1 MEYKELESL
10 LDKYFEGETTLVEEQ
25 QIVKFFEKN
34 TELPEKY
41 NQIKAMF
48 EFFKAEK
55 ESKADFDIESTTNK
69 KTTKIRT
76 LYYQLIAVAAIIL
89 IVISIFTNTD
99 NSEEKKVY
107 AYINGKPIMNEQVAE
122 MEAKRALLLISS
134 NFNQGTENLKH
145 LSSFSKAEMLVEG
158 TN

>member
-1 MEYKELESL
+1 MEYKELENL

-25 QIVKFFEKN
+25 QIVEFFEKN
-34 TELPEKY
+34 NELPEKY

-55 ESKADFDIESTTNK
+55 EGKVDFDIESTNNK
-69 KTTKIRT
+69 QTTKIRM

-89 IVISIFTNTD
+89 IVISIFTNTY

-145 LSSFSKAEMLVEG
+145 LSSFSKAEMIVEG